1 MPLPWEFKEDD
12 FVIVRIRPE
21 RFPKH
26 SSKKLFAR
34 ASGPFRIIKRLG
46 DNAYLL
52 DLPLSPIFNVGDLTP
67 YRGTFEPPTFSAS
80 VTGGSA
86 TSPVSV
92 PKLPPS
98 PPLIMDEVDA
108 ILEDEIVCT
117 SDGGFHRYLVAWK
130 GRPASDNSWVQEEE
144 LRRHSPDLLE
154 KYINANSP
162 GSKLEE
168 LAVTVSFKIK
178 KKDGLVKMQGSRGG
192 RKRKLAIDAEIFEVA
207 PSFHMVEVKKTAG
220 DTLEYLKFRDQEL
233 KPSLKDVIWSWPGGE
248 QDLQVQQPVQE

>member
-1 MPLPWEFKEDD
+1 MKIAQSNANYKLAADLHRTKWEFKEDD
-12 FVIVRIRPE
+12 FVIVRIRLE

-52 DLPLSPIFNVGDLTP
+52 DLPLELTISPIFNVGDLTP

-98 PPLIMDEVDA
+98 PPLIMMDEVDA

-117 SDGGFHRYLVAWK
+117 TDGGFHRYLVAWK
-130 GRPASDNSWVQEEE
+130 GRPASNNSWVQEEE
-144 LRRHSPDLLE
+144 LRLHSSDLLE
-154 KYINANSP
+154 KYGPVRFS
-162 GSKLEE
+162 LTE
-168 LAVTVSFKIK
+168 LN
-178 KKDGLVKMQGSRGG
+178 
-192 RKRKLAIDAEIFEVA
+192 
-207 PSFHMVEVKKTAG
+207 
-220 DTLEYLKFRDQEL
+220 
-233 KPSLKDVIWSWPGGE
+233 
-248 QDLQVQQPVQE
+248 